1 MVVDNNKC
9 KHKHHNATTLPKLN
23 IATQRHLIQEGEVTN
38 VNVHSHLINGV

>member
-23 IATQRHLIQEGEVTN
+23 IATQRHLAQEGEVTGVSFN
-38 VNVHSHLINGV
+38 SPPLNGV